1 MESPR
6 EALPSFYPLWYMIL
20 WLGNRALR
28 CRWVAFQ
35 PSCHSAM
42 VRLLDHRNKYRRFR
56 KDFQHIML
64 LLLQGTQDLGA
75 MSGKHKIT
83 LSNVSQELQLQS
95 ISPKFCDVLN
105 HVKPRKAM
113 LWFLNPKMAC
123 CRTTLDLLAPKKIG
137 IGSLIPYVALSE
149 NCRYTLQ
156 IAILKEF
163 SRDNDQFIHLN
174 YFGIRDTLFFRK
186 KDKTLK
192 PPMFCS

>member
-1 MESPR
+1 
-6 EALPSFYPLWYMIL
+6 
-20 WLGNRALR
+20 
-28 CRWVAFQ
+28 
-35 PSCHSAM
+35 
-42 VRLLDHRNKYRRFR
+42 
-56 KDFQHIML
+56 ML

-123 CRTTLDLLAPKKIG
+123 RRTTLDLLAPKKIG
-137 IGSLIPYVALSE
+137 IGSLIPYVAVSE

-174 YFGIRDTLFFRK
+174 YLELGIPYFSEK
-186 KDKTLK
+186 KKIK
-192 PPMFCS
+192 H